1 MYNKVL
7 THSVT
12 NQMKLL
18 KSFQNFIGFT
28 DKSSFVESG
37 TTWVIKTLASL
48 IATKICSSRQVI

>member
-7 THSVT
+7 THFVT

-18 KSFQNFIGFT
+18 KSFQNFIEFT
-28 DKSSFVESG
+28 DKSSFVTSG
-37 TTWVIKTLASL
+37 TIWIIKTLASL